1 MTWAG
6 SRIYITPIVA
16 ALFAA
21 LLVSACA
28 RQQTQAVDLY
38 GPHFCY
44 RTLAEVDC
52 HEAALPGE
60 DHRAVGHYEAAR
72 GHSLVAPGY

>member
-6 SRIYITPIVA
+6 SLICITSVA
-16 ALFAA
+16 AATFAA
-21 LLVSACA
+21 LLVGACA
-28 RQQTQAVDLY
+28 REQTQAVDIY
-38 GPHFCY
+38 GPQFCY

-72 GHSLVAPGY
+72 GHSLVAPEY

>member
-6 SRIYITPIVA
+6 SRISITPIAA

-60 DHRAVGHYEAAR
+60 DRRAVGHYEAAR
-72 GHSLVAPGY
+72 GHSLVEPEY